1 MLSAIQMIPA
11 SIRKPAAAPAQVTP
25 RPKRP
30 KRPLR
35 SRAWWCMRVMAS
47 FSADDLLLAIAT
59 GNESEARNNL
69 VRYLA
74 SLESAGIVVR
84 LPITRRGPAMW
95 HLERDLGPLAPVV
108 SRALNQI
115 SDPNSGALIDYIT
128 TEVPQC

>member
-1 MLSAIQMIPA
+1 MLRATQMISA
-11 SIRKPAAAPAQVTP
+11 SIRKPAAAPAPITP
-25 RPKRP
+25 RP

-35 SRAWWCMRVMAS
+35 SRAWWCMRVMSS

-84 LPITRRGPAMW
+84 LPITRHGPAMW
-95 HLERDLGPLAPVV
+95 RLEHDLGPLAPVV

-115 SDPNSGALIDYIT
+115 SDPNTGALIDYIT
-128 TEVPQC
+128 TTCEVPQC